1 MITIWQEARNLLH
14 MTQEELASSLHTTA
28 VTVSRWENGKSIP
41 NKSMQSTLY
50 QYCKERGI
58 SLYASTLQ
66 RIKAE
71 EKALLLP
78 SERILLYHGSK
89 SGITGDIEPCSRE
102 QCDFGK
108 GFYMGT
114 VPQQPL
120 ALVCDFPKAKFYLVS
135 VDKTDLKTVS
145 VEPDLDWALLI
156 SYYRGYM
163 KPDSPLYSK
172 YKAFTNNADL
182 IFGCIANDRMYMV
195 MEQFFGNTITDAALI
210 HCLSALDLGQQYTAV
225 TQKACNAIKIEKEI
239 SISFFEWQFIR
250 DESSANREH
259 GKNITSSIARQYRRE
274 GRYYDEITGG
284 DADA

>member
-1 MITIWQEARNLLH
+1 MISIWQEARNLLH

-41 NKSMQSTLY
+41 NKSMQSALY

-58 SLYASTLQ
+58 SLYASILQ
-66 RIKAE
+66 RIKEE
-71 EKALLLP
+71 EKSLMLP
-78 SERILLYHGSK
+78 SEHILLYHGSK

-135 VDKTDLKTVS
+135 VDLTDLKTVS

-163 KPDSPLYSK
+163 KPDSPLYVK
-172 YKAFTNNADL
+172 YKAFTKNTDL
-182 IFGCIANDRMYMV
+182 VFGCIANDRMYMV
-195 MEQFFGNTITDAALI
+195 MEQFFSNTITDTALI
-210 HCLSALDLGQQYTAV
+210 HCLSALNLGQQYTAV

-239 SISFFEWQFIR
+239 PISFFEWQFIR
-250 DESSANREH
+250 DESSVSREH

-284 DADA
+284 DVDA

>member
-1 MITIWQEARNLLH
+1 MISIWQETRNLLQ
-14 MTQEELASSLHTTA
+14 MTQEELASSLHTTS
-28 VTVSRWENGKSIP
+28 VTVSRWENGKTIP
-41 NKSMQSTLY
+41 NKSMQSALY
-50 QYCKERGI
+50 QLCKDRGV
-58 SLYASTLQ
+58 SLYSVVLQ
-66 RIKAE
+66 RINAE
-71 EKALLLP
+71 
-78 SERILLYHGSK
+78 SESLMLNPDRILLYHGSK
-89 SGITGDIEPCSRE
+89 SGIIGGIEPRSRE

-135 VDKTDLKTVS
+135 VDLRDLKAIS
-145 VEPDLDWALLI
+145 IQPDLDWALLI

-163 KPDSPLYSK
+163 KPDSPLYAK
-172 YKAFTNNADL
+172 YKAFTKNADL

-195 MEQFFGNTITDAALI
+195 MEQFFSNTITDTALI

-239 SISFFEWQFIR
+239 PISFFEWQFIR
-250 DESSANREH
+250 DESSVNREH

-284 DADA
+284 DVDA